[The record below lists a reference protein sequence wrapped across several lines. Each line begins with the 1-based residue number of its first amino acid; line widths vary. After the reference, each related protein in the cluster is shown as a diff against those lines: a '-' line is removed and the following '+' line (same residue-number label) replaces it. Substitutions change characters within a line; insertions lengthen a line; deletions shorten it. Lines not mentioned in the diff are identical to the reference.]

1 MNRSKIFVT
10 SSLDGTEQ
18 PSCLILPTAFDPEA
32 PPVPLVVSLH
42 TWSDGLEQRNEFLEQ
57 AVLSRGWLYLFPH
70 FRGRNDHPEALGS
83 ELAQQD
89 ILDATHWVCSH
100 YPVDPGRI
108 YLTGVSGGGHMT
120 LLMAGR
126 HPQLWAA
133 ASAWVGIS
141 DLPAWHA
148 NHIEDAYGEM
158 MRQSLGGAPGTS
170 PAIDAEYRARSPLTH
185 LAGATDVS
193 LDIAAGRHDGHTGS
207 VPIRHSLEAFNAVAA
222 AIGAPPI
229 SEAEIEQLSRI
240 DGSLDKP
247 RPSDTAADASFGRAL
262 FLRRFAGRA
271 RVTIFEGGHE
281 GLSEAAMA
289 WFERHVHGSG
299 RHSSA

>member
-1 MNRSKIFVT
+1 MNRQKIFVT
-10 SSLDGTEQ
+10 STMDETEQ
-18 PSCLILPTAFDPEA
+18 PSYLILPSAFDPDG
-32 PPVPLVVSLH
+32 PRIPLVVSLH

-89 ILDATHWVCSH
+89 ILDATQWVCSH

-126 HPQLWAA
+126 HPDLWAA

-141 DLPAWHA
+141 DLAAWHA
-148 NHIEDAYGEM
+148 SHIEDSYGEM

-170 PAIDAEYRARSPLTH
+170 PEIDAEYRERSPLTH
-185 LAGATDVS
+185 LAGARTIAI
-193 LDIAAGRHDGHTGS
+193 DIAAGRHDGYTGS

-222 AIGAPPI
+222 AMGAPAV
-229 SEAEIEQLSRI
+229 SEAEITQLSRI

-247 RPSDTAADASFGRAL
+247 RPSDTATDASFGRAL
-262 FLRRFAGRA
+262 FLRRFAGRS

-281 GLSEAAMA
+281 GLAEAAVA
-289 WFERHVHGSG
+289 WFERHAQNS